1 MELPKVRESIE
12 VYKGKVFR
20 LVRDLIEYKGKV
32 SKKEYVE
39 HPGAVAVIAINEEG
53 KVILERQYRHPV
65 KKWIWEIPAGT
76 LEEGEDLESCVKRE
90 LEEETG
96 YLVKNLRKV
105 GSFYLAPG
113 YSSEVIH
120 VYLANVVRGGRIA
133 REPGEMIEVREYEI
147 EEALNLI
154 RKEEIKDAKTM
165 IGLLLLKDFLK
176 KKENGGK

>member
-1 MELPKVRESIE
+1 MELPKVRESVEI
-12 VYKGKVFR
+12 YKGKVFR
-20 LVRDLIEYKGKV
+20 LVRDLVEYEGKI

-39 HPGAVAVIAINEEG
+39 HRGAVAVIAVNEEG

-65 KKWIWEIPAGT
+65 KRWIWEIPAGT
-76 LEEGEDLESCVKRE
+76 LEEGEDPESCAKRE

-96 YLVKNLRKV
+96 YLVKDLRKI

-120 VYLANVVRGGRIA
+120 IYLANVARGGRIA

-147 EEALNLI
+147 EEAFNLI
-154 RKEEIKDAKTM
+154 RSEEVKDAKTM
-165 IGLLLLKDFLK
+165 IGLFLLKDLLK
-176 KKENGGK
+176 KKEDG